1 MRILRRLSSGTRHFC
16 RRLSVSHLFGRGA
29 STISTQRVLTPLE
42 VAEMF
47 QNDDDVDWLLRD
59 NPETL
64 GSSDDDDDDDGGEE
78 RRTQASAM

>member
-1 MRILRRLSSGTRHFC
+1 M
-16 RRLSVSHLFGRGA
+16 
-29 STISTQRVLTPLE
+29 STQRVLTPLE

-47 QNDDDVDWLLRD
+47 QNDDDVDWLFGD

-64 GSSDDDDDDDGGEE
+64 GSSNDDDDDDGDEE

>member
-1 MRILRRLSSGTRHFC
+1 M
-16 RRLSVSHLFGRGA
+16 
-29 STISTQRVLTPLE
+29 STQRVLTLLE